1 MVASMNLGNT
11 KRILRYLL
19 AKKGFTLSDVGET
32 IGVETESY
40 VDKMLRD
47 DSVNNKIFSVLDR
60 LMDIYKDDD
69 ELKVVKFIA
78 GNLFIE
84 AQKTVVFFRTV
95 FKATTGYEDVKSIVD
110 KILEVPDEYIII
122 NKNDSRIDKRGYYI
136 DILNNCV
143 SEMSSEELRMAV
155 MSIIN
160 NRPI

>member
-1 MVASMNLGNT
+1 MVASVNLGNT
-11 KRILRYLL
+11 KRVLRYLL

-69 ELKVVKFIA
+69 DLKVVKFIA

-84 AQKTVVFFRTV
+84 AQKTVVFL
-95 FKATTGYEDVKSIVD
+95 KH
-110 KILEVPDEYIII
+110 
-122 NKNDSRIDKRGYYI
+122 
-136 DILNNCV
+136 
-143 SEMSSEELRMAV
+143 
-155 MSIIN
+155 
-160 NRPI
+160 